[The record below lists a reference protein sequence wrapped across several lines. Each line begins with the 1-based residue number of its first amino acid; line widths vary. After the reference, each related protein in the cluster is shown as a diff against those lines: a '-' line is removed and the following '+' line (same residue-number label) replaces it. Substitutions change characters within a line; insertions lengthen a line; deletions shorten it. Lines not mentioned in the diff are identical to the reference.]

1 MKNKW
6 NARALSLSLA
16 VLLLGACSQAEMETL
31 TQSEGPS
38 IGAIAH
44 QNVRAEITQLMGAA
58 LSDPAVAQE
67 VFSLMSRLDPA
78 HPAVSL
84 AALWEINTGRLR
96 GEDLSMDSSYQ
107 KQPTSTRSSAYSIAS
122 SLHKVHGA

>member
-6 NARALSLSLA
+6 DARALSLSLA
-16 VLLLGACSQAEMETL
+16 VLLLGACSQTEIETL

-58 LSDPAVAQE
+58 LSDPLVAH
-67 VFSLMSRLDPA
+67 SL
-78 HPAVSL
+78 
-84 AALWEINTGRLR
+84 
-96 GEDLSMDSSYQ
+96 
-107 KQPTSTRSSAYSIAS
+107 
-122 SLHKVHGA
+122 